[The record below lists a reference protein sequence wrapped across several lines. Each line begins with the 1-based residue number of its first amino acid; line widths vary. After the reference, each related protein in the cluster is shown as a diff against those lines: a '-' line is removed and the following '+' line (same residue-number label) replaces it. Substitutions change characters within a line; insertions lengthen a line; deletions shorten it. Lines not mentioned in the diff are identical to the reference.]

1 MSVLY
6 RQCHMTKP
14 QGEAVLHY
22 TAWLPE
28 QFAILGRVL
37 KLRKDDAAWS
47 DGWNVT
53 FVSRTA
59 LSEDVVL
66 KNSRSHLKQ
75 RKASDI

>member
-1 MSVLY
+1 MNVLY

-28 QFAILGRVL
+28 QFAIMGRVL
-37 KLRKDDAAWS
+37 RLRKGDSAWS

-53 FVSRTA
+53 FVSQTA
-59 LSEDVVL
+59 LPEAVVL
-66 KNSRSHLKQ
+66 KDSRAHLKQ